1 MHAGYMNTDDGLQC
15 TKMGFTFFLS
25 YLSFVH
31 VFVNCVHL
39 FGISL
44 NLELFFFE
52 SKLFGVL
59 IHF

>member
-1 MHAGYMNTDDGLQC
+1 MH
-15 TKMGFTFFLS
+15 KFTFLS

-59 IHF
+59 IHFLDTYFKQYLPVL